1 MNKRYQRYTVSRTA
15 APRSERLKRLGSGS
29 SMATSAATS
38 RADQDSKMPDW
49 LVPTSV
55 NGVLGLKINT
65 KYAGL
70 FTEGYLTARSKN
82 PDAQPASGSASWDGS
97 TGYKQRL
104 TVNGETKELILATI
118 LEDLA
123 WARDIT
129 SLDARITDLEN
140 NPGGGTAVSWGT
152 TDGYKQPLTVG
163 NSSPKD
169 LVLYSGYTALS
180 NRISNLSSAMSD
192 IAAMWDG
199 TSGYV
204 QGIAIGGVSKDLV
217 LADVLEDIAWESDIN
232 SLDARITDLENNPGG
247 SGTAVSWGTTD
258 GYKQPLTVGNSSP
271 KDLVLYSGY
280 TALSNRISNLSSAM
294 SDIAAMW
301 DGTSGYVQGIA
312 IGGVSKDLVLA
323 DVLEDIAWESDVD
336 SLDARITDL
345 EDAESSYVTLGG
357 AQTIYG
363 AKTFTADITAHGV
376 IPQATNTYSLG
387 GNSKFW
393 NRLFVKRIYFYKHP
407 SDATQDVYI
416 EYNATNKGL
425 YLYGGGLYTNSYLT
439 AKKQSS

>member
-217 LADVLEDIAWESDIN
+217 LADVLEDIAWESD
-232 SLDARITDLENNPGG
+232 
-247 SGTAVSWGTTD
+247 
-258 GYKQPLTVGNSSP
+258 
-271 KDLVLYSGY
+271 
-280 TALSNRISNLSSAM
+280 
-294 SDIAAMW
+294 
-301 DGTSGYVQGIA
+301 
-312 IGGVSKDLVLA
+312 
-323 DVLEDIAWESDVD
+323 VD